1 MLSLS
6 LVKLL
11 TCGVIR
17 SSNFASAHVMFSN
30 FLEATTAWPTCM
42 FCNMRQMDFP
52 PETFKASHSV
62 RIPCNSGSFK
72 LTDVDFHALQQGR
85 RGNVWNFSGMGPKQ
99 FIIKSPSSIRIHWDV
114 VKGQHYMSNRKNP
127 GNTKYVFD
135 GHWFM
140 EIDGN
145 C

>member
-1 MLSLS
+1 MKLFWY
-6 LVKLL
+6 VKTVLN
-11 TCGVIR
+11 GV
-17 SSNFASAHVMFSN
+17 
-30 FLEATTAWPTCM
+30 
-42 FCNMRQMDFP
+42 
-52 PETFKASHSV
+52 
-62 RIPCNSGSFK
+62 G
-72 LTDVDFHALQQGR
+72 
-85 RGNVWNFSGMGPKQ
+85 
-99 FIIKSPSSIRIHWDV
+99 SIRIHWEG